1 MRGVVQEQQGQM
13 AVALAVLLPAV
24 LVSALII
31 WNLAR
36 FIGAC
41 TLFDRTAKDI
51 VLAQGVSPAGEETEL
66 SRLDAAQ
73 GALAQ
78 AFGSWKDCDVAIA
91 QEPAQE
97 GSALVR
103 FRCTLTYHPWPQ
115 ELVIA
120 GVDAR
125 TPLALTHEV
134 EIASGT
140 WRSGVVV

>member
-1 MRGVVQEQQGQM
+1 MHEQRGQM
-13 AVALAVLLPAV
+13 AVELAVLLPAI

-41 TLFDRTAKDI
+41 VLFDRTAKDV
-51 VLAQGVSPAGEETEL
+51 VLAQGVSPAGEETDRN
-66 SRLDAAQ
+66 RLDAATS
-73 GALAQ
+73 ALAQ
-78 AFGSWKDCDVAIA
+78 VFGSWKDCEVAVA
-91 QEPAQE
+91 QDPAQE
-97 GSALVR
+97 GSALVH

-125 TPLALTHEV
+125 TPLALKHEI
-134 EIASGT
+134 ELASGT